1 MKLGGINVLT
11 EDPAEGTL
19 NGGSHFDVGNLI
31 ALSGRLNFV
40 WRRPNKTNEDD
51 MLFRPTSALHEFQCG
66 EDCCGRKLIG
76 KLQFRKLVDDASCGS
91 WSVKV
96 NIVMNAACMG

>member
-1 MKLGGINVLT
+1 
-11 EDPAEGTL
+11 
-19 NGGSHFDVGNLI
+19 
-31 ALSGRLNFV
+31 
-40 WRRPNKTNEDD
+40 
-51 MLFRPTSALHEFQCG
+51 MLFRPTSALREFQCG